1 MSELKDQGYEA
12 KTVDTTNISD
22 WDPQVFSDMVDDAV
36 RANTV
41 MRDVTAQVNRQLVG
55 SPGSSIDIRER
66 GNVSAGTLSEGA
78 SASSNV
84 DSDVSHSKVNVSVS
98 KVGVST
104 TITREAEEDA
114 MGDQMDETAVEHGE
128 ALADKND
135 QDAYDTLND
144 DTLSN
149 IEQIT
154 VGTDGEIAYADVKD
168 GMVAVLGNDY
178 DPDTLLIHPDFL
190 GDLLGESK
198 FIDASQFG
206 GDDPIREGRIASFIG
221 LDVYLSTNFNA
232 SSTTS
237 GDTQAIVFDSERAL
251 VEAVKREPTT
261 EMEFDEDQDQWQI
274 VSTMRY
280 GHNVLN
286 DEAVALL
293 ENA

>member
-1 MSELKDQGYEA
+1 MSEMKDQGYEA
-12 KTVDTTNISD
+12 KVVNQSNISD

-66 GNVSAGTLSEGA
+66 GNVSASSLSEGA
-78 SASSNV
+78 SASSNA
-84 DSDVSHSKVNVSVS
+84 DSDVSHSKTNVSVS
-98 KVGVST
+98 KVAVST
-104 TITREAEEDA
+104 HITREAEEDA
-114 MGDQMDETAVEHGE
+114 MGDQMDETAAEHGE

-135 QDAYDTLND
+135 NDAYSTLND

-149 IEQIT
+149 IAT
-154 VGTDGEIAYADVKD
+154 VDNDTDGQVKYTDVKSA
-168 GMVAVLGNDY
+168 MVKVLANDY
-178 DPDTLLIHPDFL
+178 EPDALLIHPDFL

-206 GDDPIREGRIASFIG
+206 EDGPIREGRIASFIG
-221 LDVYLSTNFNA
+221 LDVFMSTNFK
-232 SSTTS
+232 SSNTTS
-237 GDTQAIVFDSERAL
+237 GDTQAIVLDSDRAL

-261 EMEFDEDQDQWQI
+261 ELEFDEDTDRWQV

-280 GHNVLN
+280 GHAVLN
-286 DEAVALL
+286 DKAVCLI
-293 ENA
+293 EN